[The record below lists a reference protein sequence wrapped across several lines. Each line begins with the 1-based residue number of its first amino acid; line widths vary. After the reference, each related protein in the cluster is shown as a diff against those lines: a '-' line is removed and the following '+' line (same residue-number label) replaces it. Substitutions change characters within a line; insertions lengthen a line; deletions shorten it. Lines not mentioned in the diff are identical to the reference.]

1 MKYPEEMY
9 IGNQIFEG
17 DRDGSESN
25 FSEKI
30 VKTKKN
36 HNCCVCE
43 KEIPSGTKV
52 SKKSLYSEFF
62 SSSGESSVYLILQH
76 WWHPLQKDGVLII
89 ANCFL
94 TSAWA
99 LAKNSR

>member
-9 IGNQIFEG
+9 IGSQIFEG

-43 KEIPSGTKV
+43 KEIPSGTKMLMQRAV
-52 SKKSLYSEFF
+52 VQDIGWSSCYICLPCIENWLEESGQVDSE
-62 SSSGESSVYLILQH
+62 V
-76 WWHPLQKDGVLII
+76 
-89 ANCFL
+89 
-94 TSAWA
+94 
-99 LAKNSR
+99 